1 MEKKQ
6 YAVLGLGRFGASVAK
21 TLAQYDCDVIALDI
35 DMESVEN
42 VSRTIEQTACVDFTN
57 FGQLKELGV
66 GECDVAIIASSNHLE
81 DTIIALMNV
90 KDLGVPYVIV
100 KAKSRRHKEILLK
113 MGADEVVLPEREM
126 GQRIAKNLISGD
138 LVDLISVD
146 NDYSVVEM
154 NVPKPWIG
162 KNILEL
168 DLRKR
173 YGINVIGLREERFS
187 SLIINMDI
195 SKPLHDKQR
204 IVMVVENH
212 ILDEHDFFSKG

>member
-173 YGINVIGLREERFS
+173 YGINVIGVREERFS